1 MLIMEFLNAAF
12 PWIIV
17 GIALAVVMKRIDNKD
32 NIKL

>member
-1 MLIMEFLNAAF
+1 MLVMDFLNAAF

-17 GIALAVVMKRIDNKD
+17 GIALAVVMKRIDNNG